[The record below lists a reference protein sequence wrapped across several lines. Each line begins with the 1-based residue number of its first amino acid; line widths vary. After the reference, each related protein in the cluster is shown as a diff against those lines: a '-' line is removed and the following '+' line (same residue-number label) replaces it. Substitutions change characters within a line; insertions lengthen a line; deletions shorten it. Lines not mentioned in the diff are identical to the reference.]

1 MHIKTP
7 KHPAKTLADSGMRV
21 IHDSPFKSQGNRM
34 FSGGSGKGEKILDD
48 LAQLAGGAVSLAGGM
63 AKQIKAEIRARVDE
77 ALLKMDCVPRAE
89 FERLEAMVQKLRQ
102 EQEELKKS
110 LQTPPAKPGKKK

>member
-1 MHIKTP
+1 
-7 KHPAKTLADSGMRV
+7 
-21 IHDSPFKSQGNRM
+21 M
-34 FSGGSGKGEKILDD
+34 FSGGTGKGEKIFDD

-110 LQTPPAKPGKKK
+110 LSTPPAKPGKKK